1 MILPMNHIN
10 EVPNTAYCIILSITP
25 VYDHQEGGAD
35 KSLAGPRRKQTTAT
49 KLIVYST
56 HTP

>member
-10 EVPNTAYCIILSITP
+10 EVPNTAYRIILSITP

-35 KSLAGPRRKQTTAT
+35 KSLAGPRRK
-49 KLIVYST
+49 
-56 HTP
+56 